1 VEQPTVTAASFNG
14 LLIVTAVALAAPLVV
29 ATVSWLKVPSVVLE
43 IVAGIIVGPAVLGW
57 VKIGPAIQILAIM
70 GLAFL
75 LFLAGLEIDLG
86 ILKGHVLHLTLAGFA
101 ATMVLGFTLGLLFHA
116 IGWVRSPFFLAVALA
131 ATSLGLVIPVLRDA
145 GLSESPS
152 GRFTIAGATV
162 AEFGAVLLLS
172 LFFSESKGGAASK
185 LVTVGIFAAFIVAV
199 SIVLLRA
206 GRSIR
211 LDMLLT
217 RLQDTTAEIRV
228 RAAVV
233 LLIGFVALAA
243 KFGLETVLGAFVAGA
258 VLNIVDKDS
267 MSHPQFRVKLDAIG
281 YGFLIP
287 VFFVFSGLTF
297 DLHALINNPWTLLRV
312 PVLLAAL
319 FIARGIPALIYVRS
333 IGPRSSVVAGLLQ
346 ATSLP
351 FIVTATTIGVAI
363 GAVRP
368 VTAAALVAAGLLS
381 VVLFPLIAL
390 AIASPAGLPDP
401 STAPAVIHQTKEV
414 DR

>member
-1 VEQPTVTAASFNG
+1 VTATSFNG
-14 LLIVTAVALAAPLVV
+14 LLIVTGIALAAPLAV
-29 ATVSWLKVPSVVLE
+29 ATVPWLKVPSVVLE
-43 IVAGIIVGPAVLGW
+43 IIAGIVVGPAVLGW
-57 VKIGPAIQILAIM
+57 VTIGPAVQILAVV

-86 ILKGHVLHLTLAGFA
+86 NLRGHVLHLTLAGFA
-101 ATMVLGFTLGLLFHA
+101 ATMVLGFAMGLFFHA

-145 GLSESPS
+145 ELGESPA
-152 GRFTIAGATV
+152 GRYAIAGATV

-185 LVTVGIFAAFIVAV
+185 LVTVGVFAASIVAL

-211 LDMLLT
+211 LDRLLT

-233 LLIGFVALAA
+233 LLIGIVALAA
-243 KFGLETVLGAFVAGA
+243 TFGLETVLGAFVAGA

-287 VFFVFSGLTF
+287 VFFVFSGLNF
-297 DLHALINNPWTLLRV
+297 DLHALISNPLTLVRV

-319 FIARGIPALIYVRS
+319 LVARGVPTLLYVRS
-333 IGPRSSVVAGLLQ
+333 IGRRSSIVAGLLQ

-351 FIVTATTIGVAI
+351 PSV
-363 GAVRP
+363 
-368 VTAAALVAAGLLS
+368 LS
-381 VVLFPLIAL
+381 GPSPQPLSWPRGCCL
-390 AIASPAGLPDP
+390 SCC
-401 STAPAVIHQTKEV
+401 S
-414 DR
+414 R

>member
-1 VEQPTVTAASFNG
+1 MTATSFNG
-14 LLIVTAVALAAPLVV
+14 LLIVTVLALGAPLVV
-29 ATVSWLKVPSVVLE
+29 ATVPWLKVPSVVLE
-43 IVAGIIVGPAVLGW
+43 IVTGIVVGPAVLGW
-57 VKIGPAIQILAIM
+57 VKIGPAIQILAVV

-86 ILKGHVLHLTLAGFA
+86 NLKGRVLRLTLAGFA
-101 ATMVLGFTLGLLFHA
+101 ATMVLGFTLGLFFHA

-145 GLSESPS
+145 GLSDSPA

-185 LVTVGIFAAFIVAV
+185 LVTVGIFAACIVAV
-199 SIVLLRA
+199 SFVLLRA

-228 RAAVV
+228 RSAVV

-287 VFFVFSGLTF
+287 IFFIYSGLTF
-297 DLHALINNPWTLLRV
+297 DLHALTSNPLTLLRV

-319 FIARGIPALIYVRS
+319 LIARGLPAALYVRS
-333 IGPRSSVVAGLLQ
+333 IGLRSSVVAGLLQ

-390 AIASPAGLPDP
+390 AVASPAVSVNPLPAGATINETEGID
-401 STAPAVIHQTKEV
+401 Q
-414 DR
+414 

>member
-1 VEQPTVTAASFNG
+1 LHGDGTMTSFNG
-14 LLIVTAVALAAPLVV
+14 LLIVTVIALVAPLTV
-29 ATVSWLKVPSVVLE
+29 ATVPWLKVPSVVLE
-43 IVAGIIVGPAVLGW
+43 IVAGIIVGPALLGW
-57 VKIGPAIQILAIM
+57 VTIGPPIQILAIV

-86 ILKGHVLHLTLAGFA
+86 SLRGRVLRLTLVGFA
-101 ATMVLGFTLGLLFHA
+101 ATMAIGFMFGLFFHA

-145 GLSESPS
+145 GLSESPA

-185 LVTVGIFAAFIVAV
+185 LVTIGIFAAFIVVV
-199 SIVLLRA
+199 SLVLLRA

-217 RLQDTTAEIRV
+217 RLQDTTAEIRI
-228 RAAVV
+228 RSAVV

-267 MSHPQFRVKLDAIG
+267 VSHPQFRAKLDAIG

-287 VFFVFSGLTF
+287 VFFVYSGLTF
-297 DLHALINNPWTLLRV
+297 DLHALVDNPLTLLRV

-319 FIARGIPALIYVRS
+319 LIARGAPAALYVRS
-333 IGPRSSVVAGLLQ
+333 IGRRSSAVAGLLQ

-390 AIASPAGLPDP
+390 AIASPTG
-401 STAPAVIHQTKEV
+401 STELVHMPAAINDTEEV
-414 DR
+414 DQ

>member
-1 VEQPTVTAASFNG
+1 MTATSFSG
-14 LLIVTAVALAAPLVV
+14 LLIVTVIALAAPLAV
-29 ATVSWLKVPSVVLE
+29 ATVPWLKIPSVVLE

-57 VKIGPAIQILAIM
+57 VKIGPAIQILAIV

-86 ILKGHVLHLTLAGFA
+86 NLRGRVLHLTLVGFA
-101 ATMVLGFTLGLLFHA
+101 GTLVLGFTMGLFFHA
-116 IGWVRSPFFLAVALA
+116 IGWIRSPFFLAVALA

-145 GLSESPS
+145 GLSDSPA

-185 LVTVGIFAAFIVAV
+185 LVTVAIFAAFIVAV
-199 SIVLLRA
+199 SVVLLRA

-287 VFFVFSGLTF
+287 VFFVYSGLSF
-297 DLHALINNPWTLLRV
+297 DLHSLINNPVTLLRV
-312 PVLLAAL
+312 PALLAAL
-319 FIARGIPALIYVRS
+319 LIARGVPAVIYVRS
-333 IGPRSSVVAGLLQ
+333 IGRRSSVVAGLLQ

-351 FIVTATTIGVAI
+351 FIVTATTIGVAV

-390 AIASPAGLPDP
+390 AIATPAE
-401 STAPAVIHQTKEV
+401 SVAPTTRPAAIHHRKGV
-414 DR
+414 DQ

>member
-1 VEQPTVTAASFNG
+1 VTATSFNG
-14 LLIVTAVALAAPLVV
+14 LLIVTVIALAAPLAV
-29 ATVSWLKVPSVVLE
+29 ATLPWLKVPSVVLE

-57 VKIGPAIQILAIM
+57 VRVGPAIQILAVV

-86 ILKGHVLHLTLAGFA
+86 NLRGRVLHLTLAGFA
-101 ATMVLGFTLGLLFHA
+101 ATMVLGFTLGLVFHA

-145 GLSESPS
+145 GLSDSPA
-152 GRFTIAGATV
+152 GRFTIAGATI

-185 LVTVGIFAAFIVAV
+185 LVTVGIFAGFIVAV

-206 GRSIR
+206 GRSVR

-287 VFFVFSGLTF
+287 VFFVYSGLSF
-297 DLHALINNPWTLLRV
+297 DLHALTNDPLTLLRV

-319 FIARGIPALIYVRS
+319 LIARGLPAVIYVRS
-333 IGPRSSVVAGLLQ
+333 IGRRSSVVSGLLQ

-363 GAVRP
+363 GAVRA

-390 AIASPAGLPDP
+390 AVASPAGSVDP
-401 STAPAVIHQTKEV
+401 SAGPTTIHESEGVEQ
-414 DR
+414 

>member
-1 VEQPTVTAASFNG
+1 MHGHGTMTSFNG
-14 LLIVTAVALAAPLVV
+14 LLVVTVIALAAPLAV
-29 ATVSWLKVPSVVLE
+29 ATLPWLKVPSVVLE

-57 VKIGPAIQILAIM
+57 VTIGPPIQILAIV

-86 ILKGHVLHLTLAGFA
+86 SLRGRVLRLTLAGFA
-101 ATMVLGFTLGLLFHA
+101 ATMVLGFTLGLFFHA

-131 ATSLGLVIPVLRDA
+131 ATSLGLVIPVLRDP
-145 GLSESPS
+145 GLSDSPA

-172 LFFSESKGGAASK
+172 LFFSESRGGAASK

-199 SIVLLRA
+199 SFLLLRA

-211 LDMLLT
+211 LDALLT

-228 RAAVV
+228 RSAVV

-258 VLNIVDKDS
+258 VLNVVDKDS

-287 VFFVFSGLTF
+287 VFFVYSGLSF
-297 DLHALINNPWTLLRV
+297 DLHALVDHPLTLLRV

-319 FIARGIPALIYVRS
+319 LIARGVPAVIYVRS
-333 IGPRSSVVAGLLQ
+333 IGRRSSVVAGLLQ

-390 AIASPAGLPDP
+390 AVASPTR
-401 STAPAVIHQTKEV
+401 SAVPVQSPVGINETRKV
-414 DR
+414 DQ